1 MQLHRP
7 TLWALPMSALLSI
20 LLCQTAFAEEAT
32 GNRYNLP
39 RDYTSEVSS
48 AEAYLLT
55 NGAHEYKDRDD
66 EDNTSHHN
74 RKKTVIFD
82 VRTVEEYV
90 AGHPRKSY
98 SIPFP
103 HIQSRPW
110 KPDYFG
116 QNPKDFYD
124 YVAAKFPNRDTPI
137 LTLCRTGYRSVLAA
151 NILANP
157 SKWVPEYAGMD
168 MPAYTNVRNIWEGF
182 VGNHKT
188 YTYTDQDGN
197 TVELNLDL
205 NNDGLITDADRDG
218 WSNYQG
224 LPYSLKL
231 KKKRLYFPYL
241 DLYFL

>member
-1 MQLHRP
+1 MKMHRTILSGFLVSLLLH
-7 TLWALPMSALLSI
+7 S
-20 LLCQTAFAEEAT
+20 TAFAEAT

-39 RDYTSEVSS
+39 RDYASEVSS
-48 AEAYLLT
+48 AEAYILT
-55 NGAHEYKDRDD
+55 NVEHEYKDRDD
-66 EDNTSHHN
+66 DDHRGDHD
-74 RKKTVIFD
+74 RQKTVLID

-98 SIPFP
+98 NIPFP
-103 HIQSRPW
+103 HIQSRPNRT
-110 KPDYFG
+110 DYIG

-124 YVAAKFPNRDTPI
+124 YVAAKFPDRSTPI

-157 SKWVPEYAGMD
+157 SAWVPEYADMD
-168 MPAYTNVRNIWEGF
+168 MPGYTNVRNIWEGF

-188 YTYTDQDGN
+188 YVDVDN
-197 TVELNLDL
+197 NSFPMDV
-205 NNDGLITDADRDG
+205 NNDGAITDADRDG
-218 WSNYQG
+218 WSHYQG

-231 KKKRLYFPYL
+231 KKKRLYLPYL

>member
-1 MQLHRP
+1 MRLFKTYLL
-7 TLWALPMSALLSI
+7 TLPVGVLLSI
-20 LLCQTAFAEEAT
+20 FLCQTAFAEAT

-98 SIPFP
+98 NIPFP
-103 HIQSRPW
+103 HIQSRPN
-110 KPDYFG
+110 KTDYIG

-124 YVAAKFPNRDTPI
+124 YVAAKFPDRDTPI

-157 SKWVPEYAGMD
+157 SAWVPEYEGMD
-168 MPAYTNVRNIWEGF
+168 MPGYTNVRNIWEGF

-188 YTYTDQDGN
+188 YTDLDDETF
-197 TVELNLDL
+197 LLDL
-205 NNDGLITDADRDG
+205 NNDGQITDADRDG

-231 KKKRLYFPYL
+231 KKKRLYLPYL